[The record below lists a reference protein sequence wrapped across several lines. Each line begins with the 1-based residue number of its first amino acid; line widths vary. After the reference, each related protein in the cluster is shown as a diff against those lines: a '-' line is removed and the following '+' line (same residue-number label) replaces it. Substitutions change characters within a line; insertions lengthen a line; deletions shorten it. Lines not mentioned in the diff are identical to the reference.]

1 MMHRAT
7 AQALPSSLTRRGR
20 SGERPGQSRGLEDT
34 GLNDWLTCEAVQ
46 PLRAALEDLVEI
58 GEVVKGPPDRPTTW
72 PSFNGGRWSA
82 RWKL

>member
-1 MMHRAT
+1 VVIEAT
-7 AQALPSSLTRRGR
+7 
-20 SGERPGQSRGLEDT
+20 SRGEHLLREARERRIRALAGDLGRL
-34 GLNDWLTCEAVQ
+34 GLDDWLTCEAVQ